1 MEQTPAVLSKD
12 EILAASKGENWEDLW
27 IIFVAHTIKRLK
39 YRYGINEK
47 VADLR
52 IRARDHVSAVLNEV
66 LAEGTR
72 NWNKHRYLTL
82 ADFIISVIDSELSNT
97 FTKKQSPEILVDE
110 LPDTFEPE
118 NVEDAIGYDE
128 LRKRVYAMLEQAS
141 ASDEE
146 LLVFECMADGIVK
159 PAHIR
164 EELGMD
170 EDSFRRTWRKL
181 QSKLD
186 KIRTTLSNNG

>member
-12 EILAASKGENWEDLW
+12 EILTASKSENWEELW
-27 IIFVAHTIKRLK
+27 VIFIAHTIKRLR

-47 VADLR
+47 VADLK
-52 IRARDHVSAVLNEV
+52 IRARDHVSAVLHEV
-66 LAEGTR
+66 LVEGTR
-72 NWNKHRYLTL
+72 NWAKDRYLTFG
-82 ADFIISVIDSELSNT
+82 DFIISVIDSELSNT
-97 FTKKQSPEILVDE
+97 FSKKRSPEFGVDE
-110 LPDTFEPE
+110 LPDTLQTG
-118 NVEDAIGYDE
+118 NAADAIGYDE
-128 LRKRVYAMLEQAS
+128 LRKQVYGLLEQAS

-170 EDSFRRTWRKL
+170 EDSSVEPGGSCRVSLTK
-181 QSKLD
+181 
-186 KIRTTLSNNG
+186 